1 MNAFISKALHM
12 VAQLNANN
20 THAGI
25 DTFSDLGID
34 FDLLLSH
41 EEDTYEAMLGECL
54 DRGFNA
60 SFRLNTIVLDRAIA
74 ALATRM

>member
-12 VAQLNANN
+12 VATVNANN
-20 THAGI
+20 IISGV
-25 DTFSDLGID
+25 DTFIDCGID

-41 EEDTYEAMLGECL
+41 EEDLYEAMLGECL
-54 DRGFNA
+54 ARGFDE

-74 ALATRM
+74 VLDERM